1 MNKINF
7 VNNSEPALSAENLN
21 QMQNNMEEVGVAVS
35 PTEPTTGEKVWI
47 QKGKNLFKDSLVN
60 GLGNTEYNNGTVI
73 QKTADTNPNPNW
85 KLTGYN
91 NYDYVTAIT
100 SFTPSLGRNGLTFVK
115 KSNFNNL
122 QLGVNGSQ
130 TDTVI
135 FISVGDLI
143 DGETYAI
150 SFNVLNTTQGSISW
164 KDIQIEQGSTATEYE
179 EYIDRKINVENSE
192 FLNVETMGIETIT
205 NENGT
210 AIKYP
215 DGTLI
220 CKGYIRF
227 PANTAGLEI
236 PFPMEFKTNNLTEIT
251 VCITNVF
258 ANSNAIMW
266 TGQANSTSMLGLY
279 PVDILSKATPT
290 VDCIANYIA
299 IGRWK

>member
-7 VNNSEPALSAENLN
+7 QNGITPLNDTNLN
-21 QMQNNMEEVGVAVS
+21 QMQ
-35 PTEPTTGEKVWI
+35 
-47 QKGKNLFKDSLVN
+47 D
-60 GLGNTEYNNGTVI
+60 
-73 QKTADTNPNPNW
+73 
-85 KLTGYN
+85 
-91 NYDYVTAIT
+91 
-100 SFTPSLGRNGLTFVK
+100 
-115 KSNFNNL
+115 
-122 QLGVNGSQ
+122 
-130 TDTVI
+130 
-135 FISVGDLI
+135 
-143 DGETYAI
+143 
-150 SFNVLNTTQGSISW
+150 
-164 KDIQIEQGSTATEYE
+164 
-179 EYIDRKINVENSE
+179 NVEDAINNS
-192 FLNVETMGIETIT
+192 TETIK
-205 NENGT
+205 NVNGT

-236 PFPMEFKTNNLTEIT
+236 PFPMEFKTNDLTEIT
-251 VCITNVF
+251 VCVTNVF